1 LGFVLI
7 GFIAYIFHFFGTIMI
22 KKYAFLTRI
31 KYKKYLLKNVFDLNL
46 NWHNNQKSGD
56 VIDKINKSSE
66 NLYLFIYQIMEIT
79 NVLINVIGIAIIIS
93 FYNIHLIYIF
103 IIFFI
108 LLIFIIF
115 KFDKKLVPKYKK
127 LNLYENKIAEK
138 TYDYISNISTILI
151 LKIKKNVLI
160 NIFKE
165 LENPL
170 KLDISKNILNEKK
183 WLVTST
189 FTDILKIIPL
199 ISYILITYF
208 NNYLVEFGTITM
220 IYAYSERMS
229 YRFYVFTDIYN
240 RLIILKS
247 GVKNCEIIEKEF
259 GLMKKIE
266 SKKIESWEKL
276 NFKNII
282 FKYEKNSKKNNLDI
296 ENFEI
301 NKNEKIAIIGESGS
315 GKTTFLKILR
325 GLYENTKC
333 ELFVNKKYY
342 SNNIKD
348 IENNTM
354 LIPQEPEIFS
364 NTILNN
370 INMEIDEY
378 DEKYVKKFCDMAQI
392 SKVIEKL
399 PNKFLSNVN
408 EKGVNLSGGEKQ
420 RLALARAL
428 LFSKNSDIILLDE
441 STSSVDSKNEIK
453 IYENIFKNFKNKTFI
468 STIHKLNLLY
478 FFDKIYIFKN
488 GKIEDSGSYQ
498 YLLKNNKK
506 FKKQIEKYNL
516 KLKSKKLNK

>member
-1 LGFVLI
+1 
-7 GFIAYIFHFFGTIMI
+7 
-22 KKYAFLTRI
+22 
-31 KYKKYLLKNVFDLNL
+31 
-46 NWHNNQKSGD
+46 
-56 VIDKINKSSE
+56 
-66 NLYLFIYQIMEIT
+66 
-79 NVLINVIGIAIIIS
+79 
-93 FYNIHLIYIF
+93 
-103 IIFFI
+103 
-108 LLIFIIF
+108 
-115 KFDKKLVPKYKK
+115 
-127 LNLYENKIAEK
+127 
-138 TYDYISNISTILI
+138 
-151 LKIKKNVLI
+151 
-160 NIFKE
+160 
-165 LENPL
+165 
-170 KLDISKNILNEKK
+170 
-183 WLVTST
+183 
-189 FTDILKIIPL
+189 
-199 ISYILITYF
+199 
-208 NNYLVEFGTITM
+208 
-220 IYAYSERMS
+220 
-229 YRFYVFTDIYN
+229 
-240 RLIILKS
+240 
-247 GVKNCEIIEKEF
+247 
-259 GLMKKIE
+259 MKKIE